1 MKRGSVPFPANSY
14 KTEQNCQQPHFRA
27 LEINQSQIR
36 NQEGFL
42 YEKLMELALDTVE
55 V

>member
-1 MKRGSVPFPANSY
+1 MKRVAVPLPADKY

-36 NQEGFL
+36 NQKGLL
-42 YEKLMELALDTVE
+42 YEKLMELAVPTVE